1 MNYRLYA
8 TYLFLYCCRWMLID
22 MIEQYDAE
30 KIALFRG
37 VRERTL
43 LHLAQQQDHKKI
55 VSFLNKVGILDL
67 NEQEKTVVFGVP
79 NEFILTQVKKFFA
92 KPLKESINEV
102 YNNQFSVKF
111 IVYPKF
117 ANNNDLLIDLKKL
130 LNIKETKKSELLSE
144 KKTIKNE
151 LSEFFGILFDPKF
164 TFDTFVV

>member
-1 MNYRLYA
+1 M
-8 TYLFLYCCRWMLID
+8 
-22 MIEQYDAE
+22 
-30 KIALFRG
+30 
-37 VRERTL
+37 RERTL

-55 VSFLNKVGILDL
+55 LSFLCKVGIIDLD
-67 NEQEKTVVFGVP
+67 EKDKMVVFGVP

-92 KPLKESINEV
+92 KPLKESVNEV

-111 IVYPKF
+111 VVYPKF

-130 LNIKETKKSELLSE
+130 LNIKETKSTALKEE
-144 KKTIKNE
+144 KKTIKSE

>member
-1 MNYRLYA
+1 
-8 TYLFLYCCRWMLID
+8 MLID
-22 MIEQYDAE
+22 MVEQYDTE

-37 VRERTL
+37 VWERTL
-43 LHLAQQQDHKKI
+43 LYLAQQQDHKKI
-55 VSFLNKVGILDL
+55 LSFLCKVGILDL
-67 NEQEKTVVFGVP
+67 DEHDKVVVFGVP

-102 YNNQFSVKF
+102 YNDQFSVRF
-111 IVYPKF
+111 VVYAKF

-130 LNIKETKKSELLSE
+130 LNIKEIKRSELTSE
-144 KKTIKNE
+144 KRTIKSE

>member
-1 MNYRLYA
+1 MV
-8 TYLFLYCCRWMLID
+8 
-22 MIEQYDAE
+22 EQYDDE
-30 KIALFRG
+30 KKTLFRG
-37 VRERTL
+37 VWERTL

-55 VSFLNKVGILDL
+55 LSFLCKVGIIDLD
-67 NEQEKTVVFGVP
+67 EKEKTVVFGVP

-102 YNNQFSVKF
+102 YNEQFAVKF
-111 IVYPKF
+111 LVYAKF

-130 LNIKETKKSELLSE
+130 LNIKEIKKSELSSE
-144 KKTIKNE
+144 KKTIKHE